1 MSKAFVNRMVKELNA
16 DKAKSERENERLN
29 EIVRGA
35 TAADAAYETD
45 VIKDLGLDNPKILK
59 IIQTLKGDDL
69 LIEATLKWVED
80 KKAAVASAKAR
91 AALIELYG
99 QEWFDNMV
107 AAERKRQE
115 EQSGGKPEIVS

>member
-16 DKAKSERENERLN
+16 DKAKSEQENERLN
-29 EIVRGA
+29 GIVRSV
-35 TAADAAYETD
+35 TDADAAYETD

-69 LIEATLKWVED
+69 LVEATLKWVED
-80 KKAAVASAKAR
+80 KKAAVSSAKAR

-99 QEWFDNMV
+99 QEWFDKMA
-107 AAERKRQE
+107 AAEKKRQE
-115 EQSGGKPEIVS
+115 EQGGKPEIIS

>member
-16 DKAKSERENERLN
+16 DKAKSEQENERLN
-29 EIVRGA
+29 EIVRSVSNV
-35 TAADAAYETD
+35 DEAYETD

-69 LIEATLKWVED
+69 LIEATLKWVEN
-80 KKAAVASAKAR
+80 KKMAVSSAKAR

-99 QEWFDNMV
+99 QEWFDKMV
-107 AAERKRQE
+107 AAEKKRDSQ
-115 EQSGGKPEIVS
+115 GGKPEIIS